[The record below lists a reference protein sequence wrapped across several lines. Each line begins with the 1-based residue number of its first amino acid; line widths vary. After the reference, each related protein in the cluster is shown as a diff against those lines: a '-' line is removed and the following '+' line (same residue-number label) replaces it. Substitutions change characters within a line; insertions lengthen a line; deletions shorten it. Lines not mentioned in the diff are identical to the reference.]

1 MPASKSANLCWGQR
15 YHWLRYQHVPPG
27 SRHEA
32 HIVDTFALP
41 PGLSTPRLRS
51 ALNHLVR
58 RHEVLRTVYRTQD
71 GPWPRQVVQSPGP
84 MSICEATTEQD
95 GTPPPAEAIR
105 RLTEADFELS
115 TQWPA
120 RACVVTTA
128 GVPVRLVMVFNHL
141 AFDDRSL
148 ELLRA
153 EFEALLGAA
162 VSGRPARLAPV
173 PAHPVDQAL
182 REESDEARDAARSA
196 LEHWR
201 AELERM
207 PSDMFVGRRSLP
219 ADRGP
224 ALSASL
230 TSPTLLAAARETA
243 ARLRVWPS
251 AIHLAAYAV
260 GMAAYTGEPVVTH
273 RMYTSQREASG
284 CQDLMTCMSYPTLVA
299 ADLGDDPTFT
309 EVVRRAA
316 DRVQRAIAH
325 AHVPYDEVAELVAH
339 EGRRRGRPVRVAGE
353 FNFLTNAPR
362 SCATR
367 RDRLTWHAEPTEW
380 TGAGSDTYF
389 RIYEWS
395 DGITLALQAMAGVM
409 DGDAVERFLRGYA
422 RLLEAHRTQGTDL
435 RVSEAARLFG
445 FAPRPPLRI
454 LRGATGAGPALDPRD
469 PVAVDQTEALVAAH
483 PAAVDVR
490 VEATER
496 GLVADVI
503 AADPVTPADLRA
515 HILGAI
521 DEYPQA
527 RCPDW
532 FRVRGAVEVEGD
544 GLDAPRRA
552 AATEAEQALFDAVQQ
567 VNGLPDLDPAD
578 CYAATRARVLR
589 IPRVIEV
596 LAEQGWS
603 GLRAGQLCGIRPL
616 RSLAADLVRS

>member
-1 MPASKSANLCWGQR
+1 SKSANLGWGQR

-41 PGLSTPRLRS
+41 PGLSTARLRS

-84 MSICEATTEQD
+84 MAIREATTEQD

-105 RLTEADFELS
+105 AMTEADFDPA

-153 EFEALLGAA
+153 EFDALLRAA
-162 VSGRPARLAPV
+162 VSGRPARLMPV
-173 PAHPVDQAL
+173 VSHPVDQAL
-182 REESDEARDAARSA
+182 REESDEAREAARAA
-196 LEHWR
+196 LDHWR

-207 PSDMFVGRRSLP
+207 PADVFAGRRSLP

-230 TSPTLLAAARETA
+230 TSPTLLAAARDAA

-260 GMAAYTGEPVVTH
+260 SMASYTDEPVVTH

-284 CQDLMTCMSYPTLVA
+284 CQDLMTCMSYPTLVRA
-299 ADLGDDPTFT
+299 ELGDDPAFT

-316 DRVQRAIAH
+316 VRVERAIAH

-339 EGRRRGRPVRVAGE
+339 EGARRGRPVRVAGE
-353 FNFLTNAPR
+353 FNFLSNAPR

-389 RIYEWS
+389 RVYEWS
-395 DGITLALQAMAGVM
+395 DGVTLALQAMAGVM
-409 DGDAVERFLRGYA
+409 DADAVERFLRGYA
-422 RLLEAHRTQGTDL
+422 LLLEAHREQGTDL
-435 RVSEAARLFG
+435 RVSEAAQFFG
-445 FAPRPPLRI
+445 FAPRPHLRM
-454 LRGATGAGPALDPRD
+454 LRGATSTGLALDTHD
-469 PVAVDQTEALVAAH
+469 PVAADQTEALIASH
-483 PAAVDVR
+483 PAAVDAR
-490 VEATER
+490 VESMDR

-503 AADPVTPADLRA
+503 VAEPVTPADLRA
-515 HILGAI
+515 HVLGVI
-521 DEYPQA
+521 EEYPQA

-532 FRVRGAVEVEGD
+532 FRIRGALDAEGD
-544 GLDAPRRA
+544 GLDGLRRGA
-552 AATEAEQALFDAVQQ
+552 QTEAERALVGAVQE

-578 CYAATRARVLR
+578 CYAATGARVLR
-589 IPRVIEV
+589 IPRVIEA
-596 LAEQGWS
+596 LARQGWG